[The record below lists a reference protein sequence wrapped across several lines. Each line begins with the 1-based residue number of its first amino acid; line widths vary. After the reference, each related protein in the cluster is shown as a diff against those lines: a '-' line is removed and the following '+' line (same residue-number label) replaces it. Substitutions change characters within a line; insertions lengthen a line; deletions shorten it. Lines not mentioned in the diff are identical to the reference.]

1 MAKTKQCPQCY
12 GRKNVNVWEEVAR
25 SEISV
30 TAERREK
37 ICPTCN
43 GTGEVSVTNGD
54 RYRAMS
60 DREMAETLSKTSVCP
75 PVEERLFCG
84 DEEGCMYCWLEHL
97 RSPVKERT

>member
-1 MAKTKQCPQCY
+1 MKCRECPDYRECNKTHDLRRYRPHCSKAKEQK
-12 GRKNVNVWEEVAR
+12 VF
-25 SEISV
+25 
-30 TAERREK
+30 
-37 ICPTCN
+37 
-43 GTGEVSVTNGD
+43 TNGD

-84 DEEGCMYCWLEHL
+84 DEEACMYCWLEHL

>member
-1 MAKTKQCPQCY
+1 MKCRECPDYRECNKTHDLRRYRPHCAKAKEQ
-12 GRKNVNVWEEVAR
+12 KVF
-25 SEISV
+25 
-30 TAERREK
+30 
-37 ICPTCN
+37 
-43 GTGEVSVTNGD
+43 TNGD

-84 DEEGCMYCWLEHL
+84 DEEACMYCWLEHL